1 MVIVRFEPGSRAPK
15 SGEYT
20 LVDHYGRSI
29 GGPYRIA
36 AGDPLPSRNSGG
48 AEPHWCILLNTESV
62 ERLAA

>member
-36 AGDPLPSRNSGG
+36 AGDPCPVPIPKMRNLTG
-48 AEPHWCILLNTESV
+48 AFC
-62 ERLAA
+62 